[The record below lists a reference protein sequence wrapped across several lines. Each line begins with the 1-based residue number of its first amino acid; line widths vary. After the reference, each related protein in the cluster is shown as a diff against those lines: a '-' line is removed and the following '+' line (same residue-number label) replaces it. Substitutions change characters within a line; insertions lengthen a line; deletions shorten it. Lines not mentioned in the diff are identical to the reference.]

1 MTASLRASSSS
12 GARRPRG
19 VSLVRTAEATPA
31 SPAPSRPDAAST
43 TPTRFSRVSPLTGK
57 ERVHV
62 SIDLNTDS
70 DSDADADADDDAVRA
85 DDALA
90 SRRASERAAELT
102 AENARLRGLLDES
115 DAKAARAEARLRDA
129 LDPSRVA
136 YRAAADG
143 ALDLDLVTRDAAAS
157 LQREIQSQDAI
168 LRGYQRENEAATAAL
183 ADAKRLAADTEAK
196 LRAQLARDADEIARL
211 RIRLEAAERE
221 ARIRP
226 DPDPESDS
234 ETTPARDAETDA
246 TTNAK
251 KKSSAMAEALARHLE
266 AEKRAA
272 SREAELRDALEST
285 RARLREAETGVGVDA
300 LRDALEEERAR
311 REAET
316 SELAALRARVE
327 WFTENQRLATDA
339 DETTRRHA
347 ATVESL
353 ERRLARADRE
363 LAKLKGFGFGGK
375 QPAGKNA
382 SSKTTKTTREGSHAR
397 AAAAGDAG
405 ASSRRE
411 SALSRRDR
419 YAGGTLEPKSRRK
432 PGNADADV
440 ANAANVAI
448 KSSSISAS
456 VSTSARAG
464 AKVPHA
470 DPRDQSSAGVAALLG
485 GGSSSTTSPSPFPSD
500 SDVGGSAA
508 FDAGL
513 ARNPDSVAA
522 LVRAV
527 RPTEDH
533 AGKIAELEARCRR
546 LRDEL
551 DAADAERER
560 ALRALQVEHLRLK
573 SGMEKRVAA
582 AEAAEA
588 TARKRAAAAAR
599 LEREVR
605 ELRGALERRKAEANV
620 ERRRADAAERRLRV
634 RDGERGVVDDGS
646 DADGDAS
653 GDENADENTLPEGHP
668 AITPFDPSPFRSK
681 SRRGCDGANDRPT
694 RSPTKRAAK
703 VEKDEKDE
711 KDEKVEKDETDEK
724 DSNRGDTESRSPANF
739 DAPVAV
745 EDATAKPF
753 AAEAAVEV
761 SARAKVPRASNS
773 ASLRASFPLASASAA
788 AKRSEPSASAVPE
801 PSYPEPI
808 AARLRRL
815 EDRAAARETHWRSV
829 LNEVQKA
836 HAADA
841 AGLRRQ
847 CARAVEAKNV
857 QIRHFREKLNR
868 LIAAMHERSL
878 RESTRRNDDAAAAAA
893 AAAQLAA
900 R

>member
-1 MTASLRASSSS
+1 
-12 GARRPRG
+12 
-19 VSLVRTAEATPA
+19 
-31 SPAPSRPDAAST
+31 
-43 TPTRFSRVSPLTGK
+43 
-57 ERVHV
+57 VHV

-70 DSDADADADDDAVRA
+70 DSDPDADDAVRA

-90 SRRASERAAELT
+90 SRRAAERAAELT

-168 LRGYQRENEAATAAL
+168 LRGYQRENEAATATL

-196 LRAQLARDADEIARL
+196 LRAHLARDADEIARL

-221 ARIRP
+221 ARTRS
-226 DPDPESDS
+226 DSEPEPDS
-234 ETTPARDAETDA
+234 ETTPAEDAETDA

-251 KKSSAMAEALARHLE
+251 KKSSAMAEALARHLD

-285 RARLREAETGVGVDA
+285 RAKLREAETGVGVDA

-363 LAKLKGFGFGGK
+363 LAKLKGFGFGK
-375 QPAGKNA
+375 
-382 SSKTTKTTREGSHAR
+382 KTTKSTREGSHASHAS
-397 AAAAGDAG
+397 AAAVGDAG

-419 YAGGTLEPKSRRK
+419 YAGGTLAKSRPKS
-432 PGNADADV
+432 G
-440 ANAANVAI
+440 NAANVANAA
-448 KSSSISAS
+448 STSAS
-456 VSTSARAG
+456 VSTSAHAG
-464 AKVPHA
+464 AKVPPA

-485 GGSSSTTSPSPFPSD
+485 GGSSSSPSSFPSD
-500 SDVGGSAA
+500 VHVDGSAA

-605 ELRGALERRKAEANV
+605 ELRGALERRKAEANA
-620 ERRRADAAERRLRV
+620 ERRRADAAERRLRE
-634 RDGERGVVDDGS
+634 RDGDAGAGPAGIASVRERTLVDDGS

-653 GDENADENTLPEGHP
+653 GDENADENGNDGAGARGRTNSTATPPEGHP

-681 SRRGCDGANDRPT
+681 SRATRSNERIGDGATDRPT

-703 VEKDEKDE
+703 A
-711 KDEKVEKDETDEK
+711 ETDEK
-724 DSNRGDTESRSPANF
+724 DSNRGEIASRSPANF
-739 DAPVAV
+739 DAPVAG
-745 EDATAKPF
+745 EDATAKPV
-753 AAEAAVEV
+753 ATEAAVEV
-761 SARAKVPRASNS
+761 STRAKAPRASIS
-773 ASLRASFPLASASAA
+773 ASLRASLPLEASASAA
-788 AKRSEPSASAVPE
+788 AKRSAPPASAVPE

-878 RESTRRNDDAAAAAA
+878 RESTRRSDDAAATAA